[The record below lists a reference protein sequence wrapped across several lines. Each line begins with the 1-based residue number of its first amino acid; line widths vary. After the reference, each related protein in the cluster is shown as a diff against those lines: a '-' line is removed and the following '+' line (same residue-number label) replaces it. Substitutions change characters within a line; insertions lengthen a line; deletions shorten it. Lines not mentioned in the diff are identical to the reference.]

1 MTGGEPPYLLRVGPH
16 TSIGIER
23 VRSVE
28 VMDTRRGLLIGS
40 VLTIGATL
48 AGCTGAPTELET
60 SAPPASAPTST
71 ATPTPDAE
79 SDEALLP
86 MPVDEIADWAE
97 TAVTES
103 DTGPGAGTFSGWM
116 GEHSSP
122 HHLTDFRSL
131 EPGSFQA
138 QIACRGEGAITLGA
152 GDLDEEPTTDAIV
165 CKNATIG
172 FDVTT
177 TDTGMSVVLD
187 LEGDPTV
194 YAVSLVR
201 VSE

>member
-1 MTGGEPPYLLRVGPH
+1 
-16 TSIGIER
+16 
-23 VRSVE
+23 
-28 VMDTRRGLLIGS
+28 MDTRRGLTIGAL
-40 VLTIGATL
+40 LTIGAAL
-48 AGCTGAPTELET
+48 AGCTGAPTDAET

-97 TAVTES
+97 TAVPAS

-116 GEHSSP
+116 SEHTSA
-122 HHLTDFRSL
+122 HHVTDFSSV
-131 EPGSFQA
+131 ESGSFQG

-152 GDLDEEPTTDAIV
+152 GDLDAEPSSDAIT
-165 CKNATIG
+165 CENATIA

-177 TDTGMSVVLD
+177 TDTGMSIVLD
-187 LEGDPTV
+187 LEGAPTV